1 MPTIVLVH
9 GAFAESASWNG
20 VIDPLLAQGHRVIC
34 AANPLRGPASDAAG
48 VNDLIA
54 SIEGPVVLVGHS
66 YGGAVI
72 TNVDAEAGDIAAL
85 VYVCAFAPDTG
96 ESGFTLADKY
106 AGSVDPADHSTLGGA
121 LEPVA
126 RADGTTDLY
135 IAQDRFHAQFC
146 ADVPAAEAKRMAAT
160 QRPAT
165 KEALIEPTGDRP
177 LWKLVPSCFVIG
189 DQDRN
194 IPGRLQRF
202 MAQRAGAERVVEV
215 PTGSHAVAVSH
226 PRTVAEL
233 ILEAAALRATV

>member
-1 MPTIVLVH
+1 
-9 GAFAESASWNG
+9 
-20 VIDPLLAQGHRVIC
+20 
-34 AANPLRGPASDAAG
+34 
-48 VNDLIA
+48 
-54 SIEGPVVLVGHS
+54 
-66 YGGAVI
+66 
-72 TNVDAEAGDIAAL
+72 
-85 VYVCAFAPDTG
+85 
-96 ESGFTLADKY
+96 
-106 AGSVDPADHSTLGGA
+106 
-121 LEPVA
+121 
-126 RADGTTDLY
+126 
-135 IAQDRFHAQFC
+135 
-146 ADVPAAEAKRMAAT
+146 MAAT